1 MRAAVSQNEKEDE
14 ANVEDARNEHQG
26 ILKAGSKES

>member
-14 ANVEDARNEHQG
+14 ASVEDDRNEHQG
-26 ILKAGSKES
+26 ILKADSEES